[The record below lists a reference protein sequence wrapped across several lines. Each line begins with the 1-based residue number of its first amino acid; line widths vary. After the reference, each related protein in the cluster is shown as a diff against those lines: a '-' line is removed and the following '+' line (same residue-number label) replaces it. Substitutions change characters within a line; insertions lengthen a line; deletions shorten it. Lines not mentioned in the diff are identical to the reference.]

1 MLTVISPAK
10 TLDYET
16 PSSIKKHTQ
25 PLFADRSAEL
35 IDVLTKYSP
44 KQIGQLMSISD
55 KLAELNVN
63 RYADWNRKA
72 TKKNA
77 RQSLLAFKGDVYV
90 GMEANTFSESDF
102 EFAQNHLRI
111 LSGLYG
117 ALRPLD
123 LMQPYRLEMGTK
135 LKNEQGA
142 NLYDFWGTSITKH
155 LNKQHKA
162 NKDKVLLNLAS
173 NEYFKSVQIDLLDGD
188 VIAPVFKDKKNGKY
202 KIITFF
208 AKKARG
214 SMSGWVIRK
223 KITDPK
229 KLKQFKGMGY
239 RFSPDEST
247 ETKPVFLRDQS

>member
-77 RQSLLAFKGDVYV
+77 RQSLLAFKGDV
-90 GMEANTFSESDF
+90 
-102 EFAQNHLRI
+102 
-111 LSGLYG
+111 LSL
-117 ALRPLD
+117 
-123 LMQPYRLEMGTK
+123 
-135 LKNEQGA
+135 
-142 NLYDFWGTSITKH
+142 IH
-155 LNKQHKA
+155 
-162 NKDKVLLNLAS
+162 
-173 NEYFKSVQIDLLDGD
+173 I
-188 VIAPVFKDKKNGKY
+188 
-202 KIITFF
+202 
-208 AKKARG
+208 
-214 SMSGWVIRK
+214 
-223 KITDPK
+223 
-229 KLKQFKGMGY
+229 
-239 RFSPDEST
+239 
-247 ETKPVFLRDQS
+247 